1 LHSTN
6 ARKNCIFVGLLVYP
20 SLLAANKE
28 RKSMGIK
35 LTVFFED
42 PFWVGV
48 FERVSDG
55 YLETAK
61 VTFGAEPKDPEVYG
75 YIRDH
80 LHELS
85 FSRPI
90 EIKSLPA
97 VKINPKRLQRVIWKE
112 VAETG
117 VGTKAQQA
125 LKKEMETRKADCRSA
140 AKERRENR
148 EAEKFQKR
156 QAKKKERKKGR

>member
-1 LHSTN
+1 
-6 ARKNCIFVGLLVYP
+6 
-20 SLLAANKE
+20 
-28 RKSMGIK
+28 MGIK

-48 FERVSDG
+48 FERITG
-55 YLETAK
+55 GKLETAK
-61 VTFGAEPKDPEVYG
+61 VTFGAEPKDLEVYG

-80 LHELS
+80 FHELS
-85 FSRPI
+85 FSRPVVI
-90 EIKSLPA
+90 EKPRTA
-97 VKINPKRLQRVIWKE
+97 RVNPKRLQRMIRKE

-125 LKKEMETRKADCRSA
+125 IQKEIEAGKLSCRAA

-148 EAEKFQKR
+148 ETEKFQKR
-156 QAKKKERKKGR
+156 QAKKKEKKKGH